1 MELEYLNRKYIQK
14 NSIEKRDYQV
24 NLANQA
30 IQENCI
36 VVLPTGLGK
45 TAIALQVIAEYLS
58 KGIGGVLFLAPTR
71 VLVNQHYEFLKQHLA
86 IDDIALITGEDPI
99 QKRTKLWGNSVICA
113 TPEIAKN
120 DLDRQI
126 VSQDQFCLVVFDEVH
141 RTVGDYAYSG
151 IADRFANSNLRILGM
166 TATLPSEKDKA
177 TELLIRLRISN
188 VAERTEDSPDVKPYT
203 QETNTEWINVE
214 LPPEMK
220 AIQILLK
227 LALDERYDILRKN
240 GIKLADQKSL
250 SALLR
255 IRQFVLNQN
264 RRSAKPLFTAIRIH
278 YALNILEAHGITSF
292 LKFCERAKIKKGV
305 GVKDLFE
312 IDPNFTRA
320 IHLANDAQSKGIEHS
335 KILKLK
341 EIIES
346 VPGKALIFTSYR
358 DSVDVIFNKLTEMGI
373 SAGIL
378 IGKSGETGLKQKKQ
392 IQTVQDFRD
401 GLFRVLVA
409 TRVGEEGLD
418 ISEVNQVIFYDNV
431 PSSIRYIQRRGRT
444 GRKDT
449 GKLVVLIAKDTID
462 ETYYW
467 IGKRKMTSAKSMG
480 EKMTKV
486 LEKNQGIE
494 SNKKGLDA
502 FL

>member
-1 MELEYLNRKYIQK
+1 LTDFLEKRYVKK

-45 TAIALQVIAEYLS
+45 TAVALQVIAEYLA
-58 KGIGGVLFLAPTR
+58 KGNGGILFLAPTR
-71 VLVNQHYEFLKQHLA
+71 VLVNQHYEFLKEHLT
-86 IDDIALITGEDPI
+86 IDDISLITGEDII
-99 QKRTKLWGNSVICA
+99 QKRTKLWNNSVVCA
-113 TPEIAKN
+113 TPEITKN

-126 VSQDQFCLVVFDEVH
+126 VSPEQFNLVIFDEVH
-141 RTVGDYAYSG
+141 RTTGDYAYSG
-151 IADRFANSNLRILGM
+151 IAQRFTDSNIRILGM

-177 TELLIRLRISN
+177 TEILTKLRISS
-188 VAERTEDSPDVKPYT
+188 VAERTEESPDVKPYT

-220 AIQILLK
+220 LIQKLLK
-227 LALDERYDILRKN
+227 ISLDERYDILRKN
-240 GIKLADQKSL
+240 GIRLAEQQSL

-278 YALNILEAHGITSF
+278 YALNILEAHGITPF
-292 LKFCERAKIKKGV
+292 LKFCERAQTKKGA
-305 GVKDLFE
+305 GVRELFE
-312 IDPNFTRA
+312 IDPNFTQALR
-320 IHLANDAQSKGIEHS
+320 LAKDAQSKGIEHS
-335 KILKLK
+335 KIPKLK

-378 IGKSGETGLKQKKQ
+378 IGKAGETGLKQKKQ
-392 IQTVQDFRD
+392 IETVQKFRD
-401 GLFRVLVA
+401 GIFRVLIA

-418 ISEVNQVIFYDNV
+418 ISEVNQVVFYDNV
-431 PSSIRYIQRRGRT
+431 PSSIRYVQRRGRT

-467 IGKRKMTSAKSMG
+467 IGKRKISAAKSMG
-480 EKMTKV
+480 EKMSKV
-486 LEKNQGIE
+486 LEKNQATG
-494 SNKKGLDA
+494 SQKTGLDA